1 MLNTVLMILL
11 QEVNNQ
17 DLDKVVSQL
26 TKSSVDLAE
35 ATYNFGALRVAFG
48 IFAIFTI
55 LILLLF
61 IYQIVSLNSKIITIH
76 NAATKTQEF
85 FEGAS
90 DRTIGKIQA
99 QVLIRRSFNYLSQ
112 SLKYSIIRIRLENHI
127 DNKDA
132 ILGKVRRLVDN
143 EFSELSAFYSNFM
156 YDKKPIG
163 DIVKDEDAEIIKEF
177 IVEQIYIPKEEFS
190 LSTMDQS
197 VSIFLNGIKLEYIKS
212 L

>member
-11 QEVNNQ
+11 QEINSQ

-85 FEGAS
+85 FEGVS

-99 QVLIRRSFNYLSQ
+99 QVLIRRSFNCLSQ

-132 ILGKVRRLVDN
+132 ILDKVRRLVDN

-156 YDKKPIG
+156 CDEKPIG

>member
-99 QVLIRRSFNYLSQ
+99 QVLIRRSFNCLSQ

-127 DNKDA
+127 DNKDT
-132 ILGKVRRLVDN
+132 ILTKVRRLVDN
-143 EFSELSAFYSNFM
+143 EFSELGAFYSNFM
-156 YDKKPIG
+156 CDGKPIS

>member
-90 DRTIGKIQA
+90 YRTIGKIQA

-132 ILGKVRRLVDN
+132 ILGRVRRLVDN
-143 EFSELSAFYSNFM
+143 EFSELNAFYSNFM
-156 YDKKPIG
+156 CDEKPIS

>member
-90 DRTIGKIQA
+90 DRVIGKIQA
-99 QVLIRRSFNYLSQ
+99 QILIRRSFNCLSQ

-132 ILGKVRRLVDN
+132 ILSKVRRLVDN

-156 YDKKPIG
+156 CDEKPIS

>member
-99 QVLIRRSFNYLSQ
+99 QVLIRRSFNCLSQ

-143 EFSELSAFYSNFM
+143 EFLELSAFYSNFM
-156 YDKKPIG
+156 CDGKPIS

>member
-61 IYQIVSLNSKIITIH
+61 IYQIVSLNSRIITIH

-99 QVLIRRSFNYLSQ
+99 QVLIRRSFNCISQ

-132 ILGKVRRLVDN
+132 ILDKVRRLVDN

-156 YDKKPIG
+156 CDEKPIS
-163 DIVKDEDAEIIKEF
+163 DIIKDEDAEIIKEF

>member
-99 QVLIRRSFNYLSQ
+99 QVLIRRSFNCLSQ

-132 ILGKVRRLVDN
+132 ILDKARRLVDN
-143 EFSELSAFYSNFM
+143 EFLELSAFYSNFM
-156 YDKKPIG
+156 CDEKPIS

>member
-90 DRTIGKIQA
+90 DRTIGKTQA

-156 YDKKPIG
+156 YDEKPIS
-163 DIVKDEDAEIIKEF
+163 DIVKYEDAEIIKEF